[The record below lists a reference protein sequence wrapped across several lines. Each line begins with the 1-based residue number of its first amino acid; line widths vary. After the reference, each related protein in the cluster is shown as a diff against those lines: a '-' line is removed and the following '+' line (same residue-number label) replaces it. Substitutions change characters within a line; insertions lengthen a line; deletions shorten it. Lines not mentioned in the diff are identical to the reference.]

1 MMMMMMMMLTL
12 PDTISLFNVLCF
24 DADKTT

>member
-1 MMMMMMMMLTL
+1 MMMMMMMLTRS
-12 PDTISLFNVLCF
+12 DTISLFFNVRCF